1 MIHLRFS
8 MWIIHCSLP
17 DIDACVQCMFL
28 GLLFHLLMRF
38 RFLHNNMEIFQGP
51 NSNIKCCFQ
60 RENFWF
66 QLWKSLAYTQ
76 NGSFRNSFLWPSYI
90 IQWTQG
96 CFQWVNLWFHLLKSL
111 ASTQNINFRNSPLQ
125 WLSYII
131 KWKQSLNQIFKL
143 IVCFVSHLKSK
154 ILSESQFVDCAW
166 RLVSRRNLILRTQ
179 RNWRKTADS
188 FCYSGRSLCG
198 LESLLQ
204 YIYLTIYMLVIINS
218 SLSCKNHPNGFFN

>member
-8 MWIIHCSLP
+8 TWIIHCSLP

-66 QLWKSLAYTQ
+66 HLWKSLAYTQ

-111 ASTQNINFRNSPLQ
+111 ACTQNINFRNSTTVTKLHYQ
-125 WLSYII
+125 VKTVDKTKFLSLWFALFRIWN
-131 KWKQSLNQIFKL
+131 WKSCQS
-143 IVCFVSHLKSK
+143 C
-154 ILSESQFVDCAW
+154 
-166 RLVSRRNLILRTQ
+166 NL
-179 RNWRKTADS
+179 
-188 FCYSGRSLCG
+188 
-198 LESLLQ
+198 
-204 YIYLTIYMLVIINS
+204 LTV
-218 SLSCKNHPNGFFN
+218 HGD